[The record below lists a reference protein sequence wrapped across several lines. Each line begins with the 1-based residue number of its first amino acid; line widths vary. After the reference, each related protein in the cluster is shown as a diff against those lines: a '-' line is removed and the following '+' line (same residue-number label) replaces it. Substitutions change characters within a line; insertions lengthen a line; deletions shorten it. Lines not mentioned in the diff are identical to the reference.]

1 MMSHSTFK
9 PELDNE
15 LRARLKALCA
25 SGWEI
30 FERFEAEVR
39 DRRFHPFIASEYEV
53 VQAALTVHR
62 GPGLRFLELGS
73 ASGVIAIM
81 ADLLGY
87 DACGIEIDASLVAT
101 ARDLAARFDSGARFV
116 EGSFFPAGYVYRPR
130 DAGARAITL
139 GDGLSGYVQ
148 LGLALDDFDVVFG
161 FPWGGEEPM
170 MLDLMRCYGR
180 ADALLLLH
188 GVEYGVK
195 AYRGGRELAAPSHD

>member
-1 MMSHSTFK
+1 MHHPAFN
-9 PELDNE
+9 PEVDQA
-15 LRARLKALCA
+15 LRVRLTALCA
-25 SGWEI
+25 AGWEI

-53 VQAALTVHR
+53 VLAALLAHR

-87 DACGIEIDASLVAT
+87 DACGIEIDESLVTT
-101 ARDLAARFDSGARFV
+101 ARDLATRFDSNARFV
-116 EGSFFPAGYVYRPR
+116 AGSFFPAGYVYRPR
-130 DAGARAITL
+130 DGSGGAVPL

-148 LGLALDDFDVVFG
+148 LGHALDDFDIVFG
-161 FPWGGEEPM
+161 FPWGGEEAM

-180 ADALLLLH
+180 PDATLLLH
-188 GVEYGVK
+188 GVEYGVR
-195 AYRGGRELAAPSHD
+195 AYRRGHEVRPPESR